1 MTDTKIKTSPCAF
14 SPPKI
19 LLVMDQNNELQLSM
33 TNQPVSTPLLLGYMP
48 LLLLQHHQQS
58 VVL

>member
-1 MTDTKIKTSPCAF
+1 MTDTKIKTSPFAF
-14 SPPKI
+14 SPTKI
-19 LLVMDQNNELQLSM
+19 FLVMDQNNELQLSM